1 LTWAL
6 RRQGK
11 DTLPLVLSSRRVYIL
26 PTRTGW
32 AFAAVLA
39 VIFIA
44 GMNYGNGLA
53 MLLCF
58 WLAGF
63 GLVAMLQ
70 TQRQLSGLR
79 ITGALAEPAFAGQAV
94 PLHLRFEARGRTSD
108 LLAGT
113 ARGPGVAAQT
123 GDLPGELRIDL
134 QLPAPTRGPW
144 RAPAL
149 RLESSAP
156 FGLFRTWTWLQL
168 DVRTLVYPTP
178 HGNLPVPEVPGS
190 DNGRSRPGAGLD
202 ELAWLRAFRE
212 GDSPR
217 QVAWKAYARGAPLLV
232 REYQGSVAAAREFS
246 FDALRDLGVE
256 AKLAQLCRW
265 VVDAAAHNEAW
276 TMSLPGTASISGSG
290 APHRQECLSRLA
302 LFGNPGDT

>member
-1 LTWAL
+1 
-6 RRQGK
+6 
-11 DTLPLVLSSRRVYIL
+11 LSSRRVYIL
-26 PTRTGW
+26 PTRAGW
-32 AFAAVLA
+32 AFTAVLA
-39 VIFIA
+39 VTFIA
-44 GMNYGNGLA
+44 GINYGNGLA

-70 TQRQLSGLR
+70 SQRQLSGLR
-79 ITGALAEPAFAGQAV
+79 ITNAAAEPAFAGQTV
-94 PLHLRFEARGRTSD
+94 PLRLRFAARDRTSD
-108 LLAGT
+108 LRGGT
-113 ARGPGVAAQT
+113 ARGTGVAAVS
-123 GDLPGELRIDL
+123 DHPAGELRLDL
-134 QLPAPTRGPW
+134 QLPAPVRGTW

-168 DVRTLVYPTP
+168 DVRTLVYPAP
-178 HGNLPVPEVPGS
+178 HGSLPVPQVPGS
-190 DNGRSRPGAGLD
+190 GNGRSRPGSGLD

-246 FDALRDLGVE
+246 FDALHGLEVE
-256 AKLAQLCRW
+256 ARLAQLCRW
-265 VVDAAAHNEAW
+265 VVDAAAQNEAW
-276 TMSLPGTASISGSG
+276 SMSLPGTRSVSGIG

-302 LFGNPGDT
+302 LYGNPGGA